1 MSRWIDVKKTL
12 ILLAGPPGTGKSYFG
27 HLLMEEVPHIQL
39 VSPDDIREK
48 LFDRVG
54 FDDLAEKARLT
65 DRAWDEYYDALSLAM
80 RESVLVMSDYPFSY
94 KQKSKL
100 QDLSKRYGYR
110 TITIRLA
117 ASLEILFQRQKERDL
132 DPSRHRGHIFSHY
145 HKNDPE
151 PDRST
156 ADDLD
161 SFEVFRAR
169 CMDRNYMGFEM
180 GDLLEIDVTNFQTAN
195 YPEALKQ
202 VKELLDA

>member
-1 MSRWIDVKKTL
+1 MKNTL

-27 HLLMEEVPHIQL
+27 HMLMEAVPCIKL

-54 FDDLAEKARLT
+54 FDNLAEKARLT
-65 DRAWDEYYDALSLAM
+65 DQAWDEYYAELALVM
-80 RESVLVMSDYPFSY
+80 QEGGHVMSDYPFSY
-94 KQKSKL
+94 KQKYKL
-100 QDLSKRYGYR
+100 QAMTERYGYR
-110 TITIRLA
+110 ILTIRLK
-117 ASLEILFQRQKERDL
+117 ASLEILFHRQRERDL
-132 DPSRHRGHIFSHY
+132 DLSRHRGHIFSFY

-169 CMDRNYMGFEM
+169 CMDRNYMDFEM
-180 GDLLEIDVTNFQTAN
+180 GELLEIDVTNFQTAN
-195 YPEALKQ
+195 YPQALKQ
-202 VKELLDA
+202 VKKLLYA